1 MRCINDSLA
10 LAYRRAVRQAAE
22 LSGREV
28 KVVHMVGGG
37 IHNRLLCQLAAD
49 ATELP
54 VLAGPAEG
62 TALGNMVV
70 AARGAGLLEGDLSDL
85 RRLIR
90 DSTRITEYTPDPDA
104 ADWDAA
110 EGRLFG

>member
-1 MRCINDSLA
+1 M
-10 LAYRRAVRQAAE
+10 RQAAE

-28 KVVHMVGGG
+28 NVVHMVGGG

-70 AARGAGLLEGDLSDL
+70 AARGAGLLKGDLSDL

-110 EGRLFG
+110 EQRLFG